1 MRCHSKKSIVL
12 QKKPAAFRIS
22 AMNQVSEADGVF
34 TVSQITALIKELV
47 EGSFPAVT
55 IEGEISN
62 YRPNAS
68 GHIYFTL
75 KDSEAQIS
83 AVMFRSRAASL
94 SFTPKDGM
102 KVRAKGSLSVYQA
115 RGNYQIVVQSMS
127 ASGDGDILLMLEER
141 KRKLAAE
148 GLFDAERKKELPQY
162 PKTIGIVTSKTG
174 AALHDI
180 LQITHRRNN
189 GINIVI
195 LPAVVQGDGAA
206 TSIVRQIRVA
216 NTYNLCD
223 VLIVGRGGGSLE
235 DLLPFSEESVVRAVA
250 ASKIP
255 VVSAV
260 GHEIDWA
267 ISDFAADVRAP
278 TPSAAAEL
286 VVPVRAEI
294 LDEIR
299 LFKED
304 LYQSMKDRTERA
316 RLLADSFD
324 RSHLE
329 LLFRAV
335 EQPLMN
341 RLDSAKE
348 SLISAMKIRI
358 SEAKASVDKNAQVLE
373 SCSPENILSRGFSV
387 VRKKSTKEIVRSAG
401 SISEGEEIEITF
413 SKGKISAT
421 ATGEIK

>member
-1 MRCHSKKSIVL
+1 
-12 QKKPAAFRIS
+12 
-22 AMNQVSEADGVF
+22 
-34 TVSQITALIKELV
+34 
-47 EGSFPAVT
+47 
-55 IEGEISN
+55 
-62 YRPNAS
+62 
-68 GHIYFTL
+68 
-75 KDSEAQIS
+75 
-83 AVMFRSRAASL
+83 MFRSRAASL